1 MNTQV
6 INGRIDITDNIIL
19 IRDIIDSL
27 DTSTIIINLDEDN
40 KLIGKQV
47 VQGTILLPPP
57 EAMMAEQDGDEIAY
71 DTILF
76 DYYNTRDLQLYVTG
90 IINTLHNGLNILF
103 YYPNLNP
110 AESVTVPKLLSLFWN
125 MFGLGIGI
133 IGVRDCVYNYS
144 NIPLW
149 LNMLYNANAI
159 DPYEYLT
166 CYPLDINIMD
176 QQMSKLIYDLRPVDT
191 ELKDKR
197 NTIYRLRKRLH
208 EHPETK
214 MAMYQ
219 L

>member
-1 MNTQV
+1 
-6 INGRIDITDNIIL
+6 
-19 IRDIIDSL
+19 
-27 DTSTIIINLDEDN
+27 
-40 KLIGKQV
+40 
-47 VQGTILLPPP
+47 
-57 EAMMAEQDGDEIAY
+57 
-71 DTILF
+71 
-76 DYYNTRDLQLYVTG
+76 
-90 IINTLHNGLNILF
+90 
-103 YYPNLNP
+103 
-110 AESVTVPKLLSLFWN
+110 

-144 NIPLW
+144 DIPLW